1 MKNNIPPYQNKKQLR
16 QAYQRLGS
24 TRKVAR
30 LFNVSNGTIIC
41 WMRKFHISREPK
53 LYLSNSN
60 SGRGRLCEL
69 YIVEHPYFT
78 MHFKDLGE
86 FDDKSR
92 YDGLWFG
99 DRVNIKS
106 SHSKKKFTFRIKKIK
121 HDVVYYICCIYID
134 EIDPLIPTE
143 VFIIPAKNSPRTSIT
158 ATLGSKSKYA
168 QFRLSLKRGKEFTI
182 KSEREYNEK
191 FKKKYRYPTKK

>member
-1 MKNNIPPYQNKKQLR
+1 MKHNKPLYHNKKYLR
-16 QAYQRLGS
+16 RAYLSSGS
-24 TRKVAR
+24 TRKAAR
-30 LFNVSNGTIIC
+30 LFNVSNGTVIR
-41 WMRKFHISREPK
+41 WMRKFHIPREPK

-69 YIVEHPYFT
+69 YIVEHPYFKK
-78 MHFKDLGE
+78 HFKDLGI
-86 FDDKSR
+86 FDDKSKF
-92 YDGLWFG
+92 DGLWFG

-106 SHSKKKFTFRIKKIK
+106 THSKKKFTFRIKKIK

-143 VFIIPAKNSPRTSIT
+143 VFIIPAKISPRTTIT

-168 QFRLSLKRGKEFTI
+168 QYRLSLKRGREFTS
-182 KSEREYNEK
+182 KSEREYNDK
-191 FKKKYRYPTKK
+191 FKKKYRYPTIK